1 MPESPAYQFVGIFKE
16 KIQRLICDCGSRAE
30 LLAEKLKIVS
40 DQSRLEIL
48 MALKSGSL
56 CGLDLVDLLQEKPL
70 EKITVTDV
78 VNRAEIN
85 RGTFYAHYKDIPDV
99 VNQMIQ
105 QTFSTIREGFPP
117 EPRPLTEVTHVLL
130 KQVQT
135 ILEEDLLFC
144 RKIMNSSAADLMKD
158 RLVEIVMDFMLQHKD
173 EFVAGEWEQYDP
185 AIRFCAGGLSNL
197 YRDWFAGKLPYAL
210 SDLTEISERFIRRVI
225 YDVR

>member
-1 MPESPAYQFVGIFKE
+1 M
-16 KIQRLICDCGSRAE
+16 
-30 LLAEKLKIVS
+30 
-40 DQSRLEIL
+40 
-48 MALKSGSL
+48 
-56 CGLDLVDLLQEKPL
+56 
-70 EKITVTDV
+70 
-78 VNRAEIN
+78 
-85 RGTFYAHYKDIPDV
+85 
-99 VNQMIQ
+99 
-105 QTFSTIREGFPP
+105 
-117 EPRPLTEVTHVLL
+117 LL

-210 SDLTEISERFIRRVI
+210 SDLTEISERFIHRVI